1 MRANSVLVFASVGH
15 FAVHLLLGLH
25 ATAALAI
32 EREWSVDYGTVIAL
46 GVWGAFL
53 LGAAAP
59 LAGWLADRVGSARI
73 MVVFFVGSGAAAI
86 ATALASGPAPFA
98 ATLAALGLFGA
109 IYHPVGLAW
118 LLAGVEE
125 SKQGR
130 AVGLNGLCGSL
141 GVAAAPAVA
150 GVLGD
155 ASGWRAAFLFPGV
168 LTVLIG
174 VCLVVALVR
183 GIVAI
188 DGGLTVP
195 RHAGPESSPPRHLT
209 TDDPRRALVA
219 LGTAMMCGSL
229 LYSAF
234 VTALPKWAEGRIV
247 AAWPEADLGIVGT
260 AVAAVFLVGGFG
272 QVLAGYLADRY
283 ESRLVY
289 FVALSTKPLLLV
301 VSVLLAG
308 PAGLVVAAVLV
319 LVIDI
324 ASPSES
330 LLLARWAPANRR
342 GFAFGVRYA
351 AALAATPAGLWLA
364 GAFHATPWGLNGL
377 LVGLAALAVVG
388 AIAAAAIPGDVASR
402 SRLTARLSRQRQGP
416 GGIDGLARNVDR

>member
-1 MRANSVLVFASVGH
+1 MRPSPVLVFACAGH

-46 GVWGAFL
+46 GIWGAFL

-59 LAGWLADRVGSARI
+59 AAGWLADKVGAAPI
-73 MVVFFVGSGAAAI
+73 MVVFFLGIGAGSV
-86 ATALASGPAPFA
+86 ATAMVSGPAGLA
-98 ATLAALGLFGA
+98 VTLGALGVFGA

-118 LLAGVEE
+118 LLTGVDE
-125 SKQGR
+125 SRRGW
-130 AVGLNGLCGSL
+130 AVGLNGLFGSL

-155 ASGWRAAFLFPGV
+155 AYGWRTAFLLPGAITAMIGV
-168 LTVLIG
+168 LLI
-174 VCLVVALVR
+174 VALAR

-188 DGGLTVP
+188 DGGSGAAPKAAAGASLP
-195 RHAGPESSPPRHLT
+195 RQAAT
-209 TDDPRRALVA
+209 IDMKRALVA

-234 VTALPKWAEGRIV
+234 VTALPKWAEGRIL
-247 AAWPEADLGIVGT
+247 ASWPGADLGIVGT
-260 AVAAVFLVGGFG
+260 AVAVVFLVGGFG

-283 ESRLVY
+283 DSRHIYILVL
-289 FVALSTKPLLLV
+289 ATKPVLLV
-301 VSVLLAG
+301 ASVLIVG
-308 PAGLVVAAVLV
+308 PAGLIAAALLV
-319 LVIDI
+319 LMIDI

-330 LLLARWAPANRR
+330 LLIARWAPANRR

-364 GAFHATPWGLNGL
+364 AAFYDTSWGHNGL
-377 LVGLAALAVVG
+377 FIGLAALAAVA
-388 AIAAAAIPGDVASR
+388 AIAAAAIPRDVAAR
-402 SRLTARLSRQRQGP
+402 SPAPAQTPRLGEGSSH
-416 GGIDGLARNVDR
+416 VS